1 MFKMKKDLEELG
13 FVDTRT
19 YQISSALRELHIC
32 ISQLDR
38 EHLRK
43 VYRHMPSAIDLA
55 RLYAKSEGG
64 LNTFE
69 DLDQ

>member
-1 MFKMKKDLEELG
+1 MFKMKKDLEDLG
-13 FVDTRT
+13 FADTRSRCLANA
-19 YQISSALRELHIC
+19 ISQLHVS

-43 VYRHMPSAIDLA
+43 VQTIMPSALELA

-69 DLDQ
+69 DL

>member
-1 MFKMKKDLEELG
+1 MNKTQQELQDLG
-13 FVDTRT
+13 FANTRAVNLAIAM
-19 YQISSALRELHIC
+19 QSLHIS

-43 VYRHMPSAIDLA
+43 VQTIMPSALELA

-69 DLDQ
+69 DL